1 MADLFAVL
9 DGLLELAPTGN
20 PEEFKARCPFH
31 PDTHPSL
38 YIHIGKSVWYC
49 FGCQDG
55 GTIKTLLKR
64 LGAEVAQPSSSTEQ
78 PTLLQVLQDAQQCF
92 KSTLVLHRIARYY
105 LQKTNRERFCPGFGL
120 GFCDPQRLHASLTA
134 KYTDEQLVQ
143 AGLQARSGQVFLA
156 NRITIPIYDINK
168 RLVAFAGRAL
178 SDNVHPKYLNTPNTT
193 LYQKRHILYG
203 AHLAVDLIKTQ
214 RQLGKKRIL
223 LWLVEGYFDAMHLLA
238 AKIPAV
244 ALCGTALSITQLRW
258 LTSLPVTICLALD
271 PDPAGLT
278 RALEVFLTLRVY
290 GVETAVCSL
299 PDGKDVDQCDPQ
311 WLRSRVVYDA
321 TRALA
326 HLLFHTNYPPTKLA
340 RFFVRLPRRDRSEL
354 YRALLTHSPDYAA
367 AVSQAI
373 RALLPRQRRVPKS
386 GITLAE
392 LLLSAVAKGI
402 VPQQE
407 LPRDFPDQLPQ
418 ALRGT
423 AKHLLNGEPLSEE
436 DAKTLARLLASP
448 LEISGRALLSAW
460 KVEQARRAV
469 IRILEEAKTAPEDA
483 LPALEQRFLEAD
495 AALRQALAER
505 DAAIATDD
513 FLAALDF

>member
-1 MADLFAVL
+1 MTDWFAAL

-38 YIHIGKSVWYC
+38 FIHIGKGVWYC

-64 LGAEVAQPSSSTEQ
+64 LGVDATESSPKTKQ
-78 PTLLQVLQDAQQCF
+78 PTLLQILQDAQKCF
-92 KSTLVLHRIARYY
+92 ESALTLHRVTKYY
-105 LQKTNRERFCPGFGL
+105 LQRTNRERFCNQFRL
-120 GFCDPQRLHASLTA
+120 GFCDPQRLRASLLIR
-134 KYTDEQLVQ
+134 YTDEQLIE
-143 AGLQARSGQVFLA
+143 AGLQTRSGHVFLA
-156 NRITIPIYDINK
+156 HRITIPIYDINK

-178 SDNVHPKYLNTPNTT
+178 SDNVHPKYLNMPNTA
-193 LYQKRHILYG
+193 LYQKRRILYG

-214 RQLGKKRIL
+214 RQLDKKPV

-238 AKIPAV
+238 AGIPAV
-244 ALCGTALSITQLRW
+244 ALCGTALSITQIRFLMN
-258 LTSLPVTICLALD
+258 LPATICLALD

-278 RALEVFLTLRVY
+278 RALEIFLTLRIY

-299 PDGKDVDQCDPQ
+299 PDGKDVDQCDPK
-311 WLRSRVVYDA
+311 WLQSRVVYDA

-326 HLLFHTNYPPTKLA
+326 HLLFRTNYPPTKLA

-402 VPQQE
+402 VSQQ
-407 LPRDFPDQLPQ
+407 
-418 ALRGT
+418 
-423 AKHLLNGEPLSEE
+423 
-436 DAKTLARLLASP
+436 
-448 LEISGRALLSAW
+448 
-460 KVEQARRAV
+460 
-469 IRILEEAKTAPEDA
+469 
-483 LPALEQRFLEAD
+483 
-495 AALRQALAER
+495 
-505 DAAIATDD
+505 
-513 FLAALDF
+513 

>member
-1 MADLFAVL
+1 M
-9 DGLLELAPTGN
+9 
-20 PEEFKARCPFH
+20 
-31 PDTHPSL
+31 
-38 YIHIGKSVWYC
+38 
-49 FGCQDG
+49 
-55 GTIKTLLKR
+55 
-64 LGAEVAQPSSSTEQ
+64 
-78 PTLLQVLQDAQQCF
+78 
-92 KSTLVLHRIARYY
+92 
-105 LQKTNRERFCPGFGL
+105 
-120 GFCDPQRLHASLTA
+120 

-143 AGLQARSGQVFLA
+143 AGIQTRSGRVFLE
-156 NRITIPIYDINK
+156 NRITIPIYDINR

-178 SDNVHPKYLNTPNTT
+178 SDNVHPKYLNMPNTA
-193 LYQKRHILYG
+193 LYQKRRILYG

-214 RQLGKKRIL
+214 RQLGKKPV

-238 AKIPAV
+238 AGIPAV
-244 ALCGTALSITQLRW
+244 ALCGTALSITQIRFLM
-258 LTSLPVTICLALD
+258 SLPATICLALD
-271 PDPAGLT
+271 PDPAGLA
-278 RALEVFLTLRVY
+278 RALEIFLTLRVY

-326 HLLFHTNYPPTKLA
+326 HLLFRTSYPPMKLA

-418 ALRGT
+418 ALRGIG
-423 AKHLLNGEPLSEE
+423 KHLLSGEPLSEE
-436 DAKTLARLLASP
+436 DAKTLARLLASSP
-448 LEISGRALLSAW
+448 QVSGRALLSAW

-469 IRILEEAKTAPEDA
+469 IRILEEAKTAPDEA

-495 AALRQALAER
+495 MAFRQALAER
-505 DAAIATDD
+505 DAAIAIDD

>member
-1 MADLFAVL
+1 
-9 DGLLELAPTGN
+9 
-20 PEEFKARCPFH
+20 
-31 PDTHPSL
+31 
-38 YIHIGKSVWYC
+38 
-49 FGCQDG
+49 
-55 GTIKTLLKR
+55 
-64 LGAEVAQPSSSTEQ
+64 
-78 PTLLQVLQDAQQCF
+78 LLQVLQDAQQCF
-92 KSTLVLHRIARYY
+92 KSTLTLHRVARYY
-105 LQKTNRERFCPGFGL
+105 LQKTNRERFCPEFGL
-120 GFCDPQRLHASLTA
+120 GFCDPQRLRASLSM
-134 KYTDEQLVQ
+134 KYTDEQLIQ
-143 AGLQARSGQVFLA
+143 AGLQARSGYVFLA

-178 SDNVHPKYLNTPNTT
+178 SDNVHPKYLNMPNTA
-193 LYQKRHILYG
+193 LYQKRRILYG
-203 AHLAVDLIKTQ
+203 AHLAMDLIKTQ

-326 HLLFHTNYPPTKLA
+326 HLLSRTNYPPMKLA
-340 RFFVRLPRRDRSEL
+340 RFFMRLPRRDRGEL

-373 RALLPRQRRVPKS
+373 RALRPRQRRVPKS

-418 ALRGT
+418 ALRGIG
-423 AKHLLNGEPLSEE
+423 KHLLNGEPLSEE

-460 KVEQARRAV
+460 KVEQARRAI
-469 IRILEEAKTAPEDA
+469 IRILEEAKTAPEEA

-495 AALRQALAER
+495 EALRQALAER